1 MYKIEK
7 AFILTKNGWLKL
19 NSDVFCNDYYEDYN
33 SIQQNCFESLKEMLI
48 ADNNEAL
55 MFEKYIFTA
64 MEV

>member
-19 NSDVFCNDYYEDYN
+19 NSDFFCDHYEDYN
-33 SIQQNCFESLKEMLI
+33 SIQQNYFEPLKELFI

-64 MEV
+64 VEV